1 MGFNIGGI
9 IAGAAKGATATMRN
23 RMNAH
28 EKTLAEEKRLR
39 TSAEI
44 QTEFEEKSAEK
55 KEKRQAERDAEALR
69 NLGYEPELVAKFLRG
84 GEASITQ
91 ASQWAVDA
99 LKKGV
104 NVNTIYKAS
113 SVKGANLS
121 EDTQQ
126 INNIL
131 NVATENDVSE
141 TVSAFDLD
149 TNVLKTIYA
158 PKPTDKSLD
167 ALYANAAQRELKAL
181 QTGNEK
187 ELREAQ
193 TEKSAYLLSI
203 KQKHIA
209 NSKADKP
216 FEAFSKP
223 SISTT
228 FKLAKE
234 DSLRS
239 LGDVG
244 IIDGVMQL
252 IGGSKGL
259 DGIADLITYQTTRDI
274 NRNTKDEIMSDQFE
288 AQREGIL
295 FKGRKNLIDY
305 ANNVDETSS
314 NLFKQDKVD
323 ETGASVSLSTFSYD
337 DALKFAQS
345 GKIKVGQV
353 IKVKDETI
361 TKRRMNGEE
370 YTVSGIFN
378 FIYLGAGFKNN
389 NLKETGEQILDN
401 FFTASFIE
409 NN

>member
-1 MGFNIGGI
+1 MGFNIGTI
-9 IAGAAKGATATMRN
+9 IAGGAIGATKTMRN

-121 EDTQQ
+121 DDTQQ
-126 INNIL
+126 INNIM
-131 NVATENDVSE
+131 NVASGDDGSE
-141 TVSAFDLD
+141 TVSAFGLD
-149 TNVLKTIYA
+149 PDVLKTIYA

-167 ALYANAAQRELKAL
+167 ALFASATQRELRAM
-181 QTGNEK
+181 QTGNEN

-193 TEKSAYLLSI
+193 TEKSGYLYAM
-203 KQKHIA
+203 KQKHLA
-209 NSKADKP
+209 TTKKGEENNP
-216 FEAFSKP
+216 FGKV

-234 DSLRS
+234 DSLRA
-239 LGDVG
+239 LGAMGLV
-244 IIDGVMQL
+244 DGVMQL
-252 IGGSKGL
+252 IDGSKGL
-259 DGIADLITYQTTRDI
+259 DGISDLLTYQTTREI
-274 NRNTKDEIMSDQFE
+274 NRNEKDVVMSDQFE
-288 AQREGIL
+288 AQREGKL
-295 FKGRKNLIDY
+295 FKGRKTLIDY
-305 ANNVDETSS
+305 ASTIAIDDTSS
-314 NLFKQDKVD
+314 NLFKQEKV
-323 ETGASVSLSTFSYD
+323 STFSYD
-337 DALKFAQS
+337 DALRFSQS
-345 GKIKVGQV
+345 GQLKVGQV
-353 IKVKDETI
+353 IKVTGSQ
-361 TKRRMNGEE
+361 TKKRMNGEE
-370 YTVSGIFN
+370 YTASGIFN
-378 FIYLGAGFKNN
+378 FVYLGAGFKDN
-389 NLKETGEQILDN
+389 NLVGTGEQIFNN